1 MADKN
6 DGGDKTELPTHKKLR
21 DARQKG
27 DVAKS
32 KDVGAS
38 LVTLLW
44 FLMITF
50 ASGYVCIQ
58 ISEFCQLVLRSATT
72 TEFAVALPTI
82 GEAAVIATLKIFALT
97 LVPVAVFATFAEFA
111 QIGPIMTGEKMKL
124 AFDKLN
130 PVEGLKRMF
139 GMDGLVELV
148 KTLIKS
154 LLIILI
160 AYGVI
165 KTAMGEAGE
174 IIRLA
179 SWSPVNGAGT
189 AAATQTL
196 DLVYTLTLRLFGFTV
211 LVFIFVAIL
220 DRVYTQHSFIKKMKM
235 SMRDIKQEYKQDEG
249 DPQMKGMRRQ
259 MHEEWANQSAVG
271 STRNSA
277 ALLVNPTHLAIA
289 IDYDPETCPVPVIA
303 AKGEGPLAAAM
314 RAEAEKY
321 EVPIIRNIGAAR
333 RLWSRGEIGEII
345 PEEMFDAIAEII
357 LWAKKAKQG
366 DAPMWNDMDEA
377 TPDIAILYDEAAA

>member
-21 DARQKG
+21 DAREKG

-58 ISEFCQLVLRSATT
+58 ISEFCQLVLKSATT
-72 TEFAVALPTI
+72 TEFAVALPMI
-82 GEAAVIATLKIFALT
+82 GQAAVLATLKIFALT
-97 LVPVAVFATFAEFA
+97 LIPVAVFATFAEFA

-160 AYGVI
+160 A
-165 KTAMGEAGE
+165 
-174 IIRLA
+174 
-179 SWSPVNGAGT
+179 
-189 AAATQTL
+189 
-196 DLVYTLTLRLFGFTV
+196 
-211 LVFIFVAIL
+211 
-220 DRVYTQHSFIKKMKM
+220 
-235 SMRDIKQEYKQDEG
+235 
-249 DPQMKGMRRQ
+249 
-259 MHEEWANQSAVG
+259 
-271 STRNSA
+271 
-277 ALLVNPTHLAIA
+277 
-289 IDYDPETCPVPVIA
+289 
-303 AKGEGPLAAAM
+303 
-314 RAEAEKY
+314 
-321 EVPIIRNIGAAR
+321 
-333 RLWSRGEIGEII
+333 
-345 PEEMFDAIAEII
+345 
-357 LWAKKAKQG
+357 
-366 DAPMWNDMDEA
+366 
-377 TPDIAILYDEAAA
+377 